1 MAIDEVPVLVTDMQA
16 MKEAL
21 ETAYHKSTAEDILA
35 GYSKL
40 NQRISYSPLTKLLEA
55 AVIKANA
62 YLTAAEKEE
71 SDE

>member
-1 MAIDEVPVLVTDMQA
+1 MDEISVLLTDMQA

-40 NQRISYSPLTKLLEA
+40 NQRVSYSPLTKLLES

-62 YLTAAEKEE
+62 CLAAAEKEDG
-71 SDE
+71 DE